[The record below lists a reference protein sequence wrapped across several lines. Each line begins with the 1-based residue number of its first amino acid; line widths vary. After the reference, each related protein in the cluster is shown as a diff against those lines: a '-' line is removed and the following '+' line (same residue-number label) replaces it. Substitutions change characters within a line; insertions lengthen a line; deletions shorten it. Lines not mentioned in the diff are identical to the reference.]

1 MAKSTAEWEWV
12 VSSKYCKYKAT
23 CSKFAGNAQIS
34 VLELANSFHL
44 RKVLLQASVVPG
56 ALDTTTVAVILNISI
71 KKEKQTKR
79 GRQTKS
85 MNEGI

>member
-1 MAKSTAEWEWV
+1 M

-56 ALDTTTVAVILNISI
+56 VLDTTTVAVIEHIY
-71 KKEKQTKR
+71 KKRKTNKKGEANK
-79 GRQTKS
+79 
-85 MNEGI
+85 EHE